1 MPIVVPVVAAIATTI
16 GVVVTTAIVAAV
28 TTIVGPVV
36 TAVPTIAASTIEGGS
51 GTGSVP
57 SPPSVVAGVAATSGG
72 IVAAIV
78 VAVVPIVDVA
88 RARLCL
94 ACLVRS
100 NVGIV
105 IVLTPHCTFIIQCIV
120 ALWGENGN
128 IFTIEVAVDLIPGD
142 GIEVM

>member
-1 MPIVVPVVAAIATTI
+1 MPFVVPVVAAIATTI

-28 TTIVGPVV
+28 TTI
-36 TAVPTIAASTIEGGS
+36 AASTIEGGS

-57 SPPSVVAGVAATSGG
+57 SPPSIVAGVAATSGG

-94 ACLVRS
+94 ASLVRS

-120 ALWGENGN
+120 ALWGGNGN
-128 IFTIEVAVDLIPGD
+128 IFTIEVTVDLIPGD